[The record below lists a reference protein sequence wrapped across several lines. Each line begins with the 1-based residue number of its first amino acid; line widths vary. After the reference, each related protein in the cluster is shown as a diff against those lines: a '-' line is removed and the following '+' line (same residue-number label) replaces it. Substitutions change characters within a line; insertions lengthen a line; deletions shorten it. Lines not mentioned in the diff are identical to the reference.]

1 VKPLK
6 KVVFFSFQGQFPL
19 RIVVLDPPRQVLFGW
34 EDSQTI
40 IKNKEEKLRK
50 YGVFLNDLILNQKYI
65 KINKKSF

>member
-1 VKPLK
+1 
-6 KVVFFSFQGQFPL
+6 
-19 RIVVLDPPRQVLFGW
+19 VLDPPRQVLFGW